1 MDVCI
6 VDNFSRRLWDFELGI
21 GSLTPIRSLRERAA
35 AWREA
40 TGREIAV
47 EVGDMLDYEFI
58 SRFLKTYEPD
68 AVVHFAEQRAAPF
81 SMIDRAHA
89 VFTQYNNVIGNLNLL
104 FGLKEV
110 QVGPRRYTCRPREWT
125 SALWTTSAAAFGT
138 SSWVSGV

>member
-1 MDVCI
+1 MAPKVIVLGGDGYCGWPTALYLSAQGMDVCI

-89 VFTQYNNVIGNLNLL
+89 VFT
-104 FGLKEV
+104 
-110 QVGPRRYTCRPREWT
+110 
-125 SALWTTSAAAFGT
+125 
-138 SSWVSGV
+138 